1 MAAIDSLLGI
11 LQLKNAD
18 GMVLATDEVPALLM
32 GGARTPLTMPAL
44 SGSALAVFVEELLGP
59 ELRAALDATGGVE
72 TRHQLGGEAF
82 SVRVKSSAGKTTLTL
97 KKGGVER
104 ATAPP
109 ASRPAPRPM
118 PAASPPPAPLPPR
131 AAPESFLGDLLARA
145 EARGASDVILS
156 PGLPPTIRVDGTL
169 LELREPAL
177 SDVEALLGSLLTE
190 DRRRQLASTGSVD
203 LSVTVSSPR
212 DGEPLRARVNLFR
225 HAGGVAAAVRPIWRE
240 VPSLEALN
248 LPATLV
254 ALLEPR
260 NGLVLVAGPTGAGKS
275 TTLAALLEHVNRSR
289 ACHVIT
295 LEDPIE
301 YQYPRRR
308 AVIHQREVGTHVDS
322 FASGLR
328 AALRE
333 APDIILVGELRDPAT
348 IRLALVAA
356 ETGHLV
362 LATVHAGSA
371 AMAVG
376 RMVDAFSESERAE
389 VRQQLAGATRMIVTQ
404 QLVPATA
411 GGRIPVLEVVA
422 VNHAVAS
429 QIRDG
434 RTHLLGTQIEL
445 GADAGMVAMERALA
459 DLVRAGRIT
468 RAAALDA
475 AADRTSLARLLDER
489 AAAR

>member
-1 MAAIDSLLGI
+1 
-11 LQLKNAD
+11 
-18 GMVLATDEVPALLM
+18 
-32 GGARTPLTMPAL
+32 
-44 SGSALAVFVEELLGP
+44 
-59 ELRAALDATGGVE
+59 
-72 TRHQLGGEAF
+72 
-82 SVRVKSSAGKTTLTL
+82 VRP
-97 KKGGVER
+97 
-104 ATAPP
+104 TA
-109 ASRPAPRPM
+109 
-118 PAASPPPAPLPPR
+118 APLGEGGLPQ
-131 AAPESFLGDLLARA
+131 LLARA
-145 EARGASDVILS
+145 VDWGASDVILS
-156 PGLPPTIRVDGTL
+156 PGLAPTIRADGTL
-169 LELREPAL
+169 VALDEPPL
-177 SDVEALLGSLLTE
+177 DGEALQRWLTPLLTDE
-190 DRRRQLASTGSVD
+190 RRRHLEATGSVD
-203 LSVTVSSPR
+203 LSLVITSPR
-212 DGEPLRARVNLFR
+212 DGLPQRVRLNLFR
-225 HAGGVAAAVRPIWRE
+225 HAGGLAAAVRPIWRE
-240 VPSLEALN
+240 VPSLQALN
-248 LPATLV
+248 LPSSLL

-260 NGLVLVAGPTGAGKS
+260 NGLGLVAGPTGAGKS
-275 TTLAALLEHVNRSR
+275 TTLAALLEHLNRTR

-301 YQYPRRR
+301 VEYPRRR

-333 APDIILVGELRDPAT
+333 APDVILVGELRDPQT

-389 VRQQLAGATRMIVTQ
+389 VRQQIAGATRMIVTQ

-411 GGRIPVLEVVA
+411 GGRIPVLEVVS
-422 VNHAVAS
+422 VNHAIAS

-445 GADAGMVAMERALA
+445 GADAGMVGMERALH

-475 AADRTSLARLLDER
+475 APDRPSLARLLDER
-489 AAAR
+489 PSR

>member
-1 MAAIDSLLGI
+1 VGGLL
-11 LQLKNAD
+11 
-18 GMVLATDEVPALLM
+18 VV
-32 GGARTPLTMPAL
+32 R
-44 SGSALAVFVEELLGP
+44 
-59 ELRAALDATGGVE
+59 
-72 TRHQLGGEAF
+72 EA
-82 SVRVKSSAGKTTLTL
+82 
-97 KKGGVER
+97 
-104 ATAPP
+104 
-109 ASRPAPRPM
+109 
-118 PAASPPPAPLPPR
+118 
-131 AAPESFLGDLLARA
+131 
-145 EARGASDVILS
+145 
-156 PGLPPTIRVDGTL
+156 
-169 LELREPAL
+169 AL